1 MTDPDDL
8 PSIGFRSSKQDIS
21 LGRSALL
28 VIDMIYGNADRGY
41 GLCAI
46 LTQQG
51 VSVDYFI
58 DRVDRLLVPQIQRLK
73 ELAVRHG
80 APVIYTA
87 IGSTYADYSDVHANL
102 RPVMQQWRQR
112 IGDRTCAVLD
122 ELAPTGS
129 DLVLTKRASS
139 AWNGTDID
147 TILRA
152 RGADHVIVCGVVT
165 NGCVLT
171 TAIDAWDRGYR
182 VTVPEDACATMRG
195 PRSHDIAV
203 EIMRDYGMDVTTTDE
218 LCGPRSDTSIPAGM
232 EPA

>member
-1 MTDPDDL
+1 MTDPDYL
-8 PSIGFRSSKQDIS
+8 PPIGFRSSEQDIS

-28 VIDMIYGNADRGY
+28 VIDMIYGNAARDY

-51 VSVDYFI
+51 VSVDYFV
-58 DRVDRLLVPQIQRLK
+58 DRVDSMLIPRIRRLTA
-73 ELAVRHG
+73 LAHQAG

-87 IGSTYADYSDVHANL
+87 IGSTYDDFSDVHANL
-102 RPVMQQWRQR
+102 RPVMEQWNQR
-112 IGDRTCAVLD
+112 IGDRTCEVLD
-122 ELAPTGS
+122 ELAPAPG

-147 TILRA
+147 IILRA
-152 RGADHVIVCGVVT
+152 RGVDHVIVCGVVT

-182 VTVPEDACATMRG
+182 VTVPQDACATMRG
-195 PRSHDIAV
+195 PRSHDISV
-203 EIMRDYGMDVTTTDE
+203 EIMRDYGMDVTTTDA
-218 LCGPRSDTSIPAGM
+218 LCSAEARGSTGA
-232 EPA
+232 ETA

>member
-1 MTDPDDL
+1 MIDPGDL
-8 PSIGFRSSKQDIS
+8 PPIGFRSSEQDIS

-28 VIDMIYGNADRGY
+28 IIDMIYGNAARDY
-41 GLCAI
+41 GLCAV
-46 LTQQG
+46 LSQQG

-58 DRVDRLLVPQIQRLK
+58 DRVDSLLVPQIQRLK
-73 ELAVRHG
+73 ELAIRHR

-87 IGSTYADYSDVHANL
+87 IGSTYDDYSDVHANL
-102 RPVMQQWRQR
+102 RPVMRQWNQR
-112 IGDRTCAVLD
+112 IGERTSAVLD
-122 ELAPTGS
+122 DLAPAGS

-152 RGADHVIVCGVVT
+152 RGLDHVIVCGVVT

-195 PRSHDIAV
+195 PRSHDMAV
-203 EIMRDYGMDVTTTDE
+203 EIMRDYGMDLTTTDK
-218 LCGPRSDTSIPAGM
+218 LCGPRS
-232 EPA
+232 